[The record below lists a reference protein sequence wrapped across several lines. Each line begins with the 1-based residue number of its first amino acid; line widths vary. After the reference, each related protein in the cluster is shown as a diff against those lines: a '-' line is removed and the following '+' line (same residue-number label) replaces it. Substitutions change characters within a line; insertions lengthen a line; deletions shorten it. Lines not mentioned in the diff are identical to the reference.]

1 MEEPA
6 GQRNRSA
13 SCEAACA
20 VWDSAAGCTSDGRDD
35 CEAAGVEAFA
45 TSAVTG
51 TGVGTTVA
59 AGAVLEAM
67 ATAATAV
74 GDDVA
79 TATCRCPGATRLAML
94 ALLAALVAL
103 AIAGVAG
110 VPATERLGF
119 GASLEMG
126 VIPPSVSTTSRGDS
140 ATSLPAPLKLRRM
153 G

>member
-1 MEEPA
+1 LA
-6 GQRNRSA
+6 
-13 SCEAACA
+13 CEAACA

-126 VIPPSVSTTSRGDS
+126 VIPPGRCGVVGEN
-140 ATSLPAPLKLRRM
+140 PGKP
-153 G
+153 

>member
-1 MEEPA
+1 M
-6 GQRNRSA
+6 
-13 SCEAACA
+13 
-20 VWDSAAGCTSDGRDD
+20 
-35 CEAAGVEAFA
+35 
-45 TSAVTG
+45 
-51 TGVGTTVA
+51 
-59 AGAVLEAM
+59 LEAI

-126 VIPPSVSTTSRGDS
+126 VIPPGHCGVVGEKFGKPWENLQNHHGFCLDS
-140 ATSLPAPLKLRRM
+140 FHGFCDVFFWWAKKKKNSYFPWNTGWLKGSPYNGLLYNHHITD
-153 G
+153 